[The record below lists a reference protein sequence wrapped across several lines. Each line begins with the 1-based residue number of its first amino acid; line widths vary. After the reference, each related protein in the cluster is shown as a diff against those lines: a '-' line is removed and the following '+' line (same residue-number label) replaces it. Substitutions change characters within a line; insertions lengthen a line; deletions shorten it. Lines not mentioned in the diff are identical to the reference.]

1 MYFRFILKFCTLV
14 GMEFKYLQN
23 RTTKSATL
31 LLYGNVGNKVDGDH
45 LAHEINYLG
54 QQVDELNLRINSE
67 GGNVLQGLSVFS
79 ALLNTT
85 AQVNI
90 FIDGIAASIAGVIA
104 MAGDKIYMNDFA
116 KLMIHDPLFSDKK
129 TLSTKQKNALTNI
142 KDSLV
147 TILSRRGKDRE
158 TVSDLMSAETW
169 FSAQDA
175 QKDGFIDEVI
185 ETGKAIIN
193 EGGSLAE
200 MVNECQNL
208 LTIKKPKKQK
218 MLEII
223 NSLGLGAD
231 ATETEAT
238 VKIGEM
244 KNSIETLTAE
254 KATQTEEING
264 LKKTI
269 AEQVVNQAIQ
279 TGKIK
284 EDSRAEMVELGA
296 KDMKTLENVLKAV
309 KEPVSK
315 IVDQIEDPTKKKQE
329 KTEDKETFAYLSKND
344 PVKLENMMKS
354 NPDKFQELLNEYEG

>member
-1 MYFRFILKFCTLV
+1 
-14 GMEFKYLQN
+14 MEFKYLQN

-185 ETGKAIIN
+185 ETGKTIIN

-208 LTIKKPKKQK
+208 LTIKKPKKQNMEK
-218 MLEII
+218 II
-223 NSLGLGAD
+223 NSLGLGAE
-231 ATETEAT
+231 ATETEAV
-238 VKIGEM
+238 VKIESM
-244 KNSIETLTAE
+244 ENSITTLKAD
-254 KATQTEEING
+254 KATQAEEIKG
-264 LKKTI
+264 LKTKV
-269 AEQVVNQAIQ
+269 AEQVVNEAIK

-284 EDSRAEMVELGA
+284 EDSRASMIALGVEN
-296 KDMKTLENVLKAV
+296 METLENVLTAV
-309 KEPVSK
+309 KEPIAKV
-315 IVDQIEDPTKKKQE
+315 IDQIVTPTKE
-329 KTEDKETFAYLSKND
+329 KTEVTEDKETFAYLSKND
-344 PVKLENMMKS
+344 PEKLENMMKS
-354 NPDKFQELLNEYEG
+354 DPDKFQTLLNEYEG